1 MKGKVL
7 TFDENRGWGK
17 VRLEDG
23 RVVKVTYKNIKEN
36 GFIILFEGEK
46 VEVEFDEKKRVK
58 KVRRVRRDDQI

>member
-23 RVVKVTYKNIKEN
+23 RIIKITHKEIEEQ
-36 GFIILFEGEK
+36 GFIILFEGEE
-46 VEVEFDEKKRVK
+46 VEVELDDNHRVKRVL
-58 KVRRVRRDDQI
+58 RLRE